1 MRNITK
7 RKCSLCNGDGTVII
21 QHQNLEPVTKTCPEC
36 EGLGI
41 PLRSRLEEQF
51 EDAAIEDGSIIY
63 SDDEC
68 RHIDFEEE
76 DYEY

>member
-1 MRNITK
+1 MIK
-7 RKCSLCNGDGTVII
+7 RKCGLCKGEGVII
-21 QHQNLEPVTKTCPEC
+21 TQYSNIEPTTKICPEC
-36 EGLGI
+36 EGLGV
-41 PLRSRLEEQF
+41 PLRSKLEEQF